1 MFNKENKKTDFLD
14 ENLKSVKF
22 HTMKDDLTHKEE
34 NINFE
39 KTVDVKEADQI
50 KGSSPFMNQAGES
63 FNIEAVNAKKDIPN
77 SYSAPAAP
85 LASSPASSYPTFD
98 ADQPFGSKSTPKP
111 EININ
116 VDNIEFDDAQGKSS
130 VFLYVIILI
139 VILLLG
145 AGGYYFWMV
154 KEGKIEETGLIQDIL
169 DYKEGIKETN
179 GDGVNKNIDNNVPV
193 TDLSNVD
200 SGFSDKT
207 NFLVIDN
214 NELTQE
220 GIKAVIDKKFLE
232 MDKYKG
238 NQLEFL
244 VVNKSN
250 KPITFRDFANSFK
263 INLNTTITSNLEMDN
278 FSLFLYKK
286 GNIKRVDLVLSV
298 KNKNLLKANLLNNEK
313 TLVDSLAPLFIY
325 EKPMNVSNMQFKEST
340 YNNST
345 IRYTNLNKNMDLS
358 LDYSISGDYLILA
371 TNKDSGRLII
381 DKLSS
386 ELVKNEKVF
395 TP

>member
-1 MFNKENKKTDFLD
+1 MFNNENKKTDFLD
-14 ENLKSVKF
+14 DNLKSVKF
-22 HTMKDDLTHKEE
+22 HTMKDDLTNKEE

-39 KTVDVKEADQI
+39 KTANIKEVDQT
-50 KGSSPFMNQAGES
+50 KGNSPFMNQASES

-77 SYSAPAAP
+77 SYPAPATP
-85 LASSPASSYPTFD
+85 LASSPAASYPTFD
-98 ADQPFGSKSTPKP
+98 ADQPFGSKNTPKP

-130 VFLYVIILI
+130 VFLYIIILI

-154 KEGKIEETGLIQDIL
+154 KGGKIEETGLIQDIL
-169 DYKEGIKETN
+169 DYKESVKET
-179 GDGVNKNIDNNVPV
+179 DGVNKNIDNNVPV
-193 TDLSNVD
+193 TDLSNAD

-207 NFLVIDN
+207 NFLVIDG
-214 NELTQE
+214 NELTQV
-220 GIKAVIDKKFLE
+220 GIKAAIDKKFLE

-250 KPITFRDFANSFK
+250 KPIAFRDFANSFK
-263 INLNTTITSNLEMDN
+263 INLDTTITSNLEMDN

-313 TLVDSLAPLFIY
+313 TLVDSLAPIFVY
-325 EKPMNVSNMQFKEST
+325 EKPMNTSNMQFKESV
-340 YNNST
+340 YKNSV
-345 IRYTNLNKNMDLS
+345 IRYTNLNKGMDLS

-381 DKLSS
+381 DKLSG
-386 ELVKNEKVF
+386 ELVKNENVF